1 MMETFT
7 LWDIVRDLLMGLRW
21 TVLLSLIAFVGGAL
35 MASLC
40 LWGRL
45 SGICL
50 FNRVISCY
58 VACFQGTP
66 LLMQLFL
73 IFFGLSIWGINL
85 SSMTAAS
92 IGLTLFTGAF
102 LADIWWGAFRAIA
115 PGQWQAAR
123 VLGMSRFQTVRHI
136 IVRQAWRHAVAPTV
150 GLAVQVIKN
159 TALASA
165 IGVAEITRIALIIN
179 NATLQPLVLFGL
191 LALGYFC
198 LCYPLSRYA
207 RYLEERLDVHGTR

>member
-1 MMETFT
+1 MATFT

-21 TVLLSLIAFVGGAL
+21 TVLLSLTAFVGG
-35 MASLC
+35 SVVTVLC

-45 SGICL
+45 SDVRWV
-50 FNRVISCY
+50 NRFISSY
-58 VACFQGTP
+58 IAFFQGTP

-73 IFFGLSIWGINL
+73 IFFGLSVWQINL
-85 SSMTAAS
+85 SPMVAAS

-102 LADIWWGAFRAIA
+102 LVDIWWAAFCSI
-115 PGQWQAAR
+115 PKGQWHAAR
-123 VLGMSRFQTVRHI
+123 VLGMTRPQTVRYI
-136 IVRQAWRHAVAPTV
+136 IVKQAFRHAVAPTV
-150 GLAVQVIKN
+150 GLAVQVVKN

-165 IGVAEITRIALIIN
+165 IGVVEMTRIASIVN
-179 NATLQPLVLFGL
+179 NAALRPLTLFGL

-207 RYLEERLDVHGTR
+207 RYLEERLDVNGSC